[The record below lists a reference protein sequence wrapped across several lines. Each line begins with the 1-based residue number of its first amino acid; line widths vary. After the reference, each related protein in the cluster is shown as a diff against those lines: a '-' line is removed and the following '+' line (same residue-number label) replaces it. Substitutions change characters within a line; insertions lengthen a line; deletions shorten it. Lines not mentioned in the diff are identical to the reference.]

1 MLAELITAHVKT
13 HQLAARGQI
22 QKISYKTET
31 PGMIEIA
38 SISWMGMGRRN
49 LPSGHFGNNPI
60 SPTWINSHEGVKW
73 VTMEQMV
80 EEFKSGPFGGVG
92 V

>member
-1 MLAELITAHVKT
+1 
-13 HQLAARGQI
+13 
-22 QKISYKTET
+22 
-31 PGMIEIA
+31 
-38 SISWMGMGRRN
+38 MGMGRRN

-60 SPTWINSHEGVKW
+60 SPAWINSHEGVKW